1 MRQIPTLRRTFSDF
15 QWIFTCPHTIDRSG
29 LMITASWG
37 VAENYFW
44 TEQDIWTN
52 LKFDSTSNGKLENL
66 EYKDHRAFHNLSNK
80 C

>member
-1 MRQIPTLRRTFSDF
+1 
-15 QWIFTCPHTIDRSG
+15 
-29 LMITASWG
+29 MITASWG